1 MRWRVGRKS
10 WRSKQQNKAQ
20 TFQQRWQQ
28 EMLRREAEQ
37 LQREMEQMQGQ
48 QGQQGQQGGQQ
59 SASGSFGTGKGWAR
73 EAESVTAGAREARK
87 VARSLLPKDGGTDPR
102 VQQALNRL
110 RAANEAMRRAGG
122 QPQNGQP
129 QEGQQGSEQARRAA
143 EHLREATNLLGG
155 AQKEQASGK
164 LDSLSREAGR
174 LAKEE
179 AAQADRIRSLGGR
192 KQDENS
198 EPTPGGDGR
207 ASAGAQ

>member
-1 MRWRVGRKS
+1 M
-10 WRSKQQNKAQ
+10 
-20 TFQQRWQQ
+20 
-28 EMLRREAEQ
+28 
-37 LQREMEQMQGQ
+37 
-48 QGQQGQQGGQQ
+48 
-59 SASGSFGTGKGWAR
+59 
-73 EAESVTAGAREARK
+73 
-87 VARSLLPKDGGTDPR
+87 
-102 VQQALNRL
+102 NRL

-179 AAQADRIRSLGGR
+179 AAQADRIRSLGG
-192 KQDENS
+192 E
-198 EPTPGGDGR
+198 
-207 ASAGAQ
+207 AG